1 MPSLFT
7 RILAGEL
14 PGAFVFRETR
24 WCAFLDIHPSAPGHT
39 LLVPR
44 HEAALLADLPPEVL
58 AELGGYLARLTTCV
72 KATTGAPAVHV
83 QVNDGREAGQII
95 PHAHVHVVPRFGSG
109 DRPVHQP
116 GAKAANEDLAA
127 MAQRLAACW
136 SA

>member
-1 MPSLFT
+1 MPSLFS

-44 HEAALLADLPPEVL
+44 HEAAFLSELPPEVL
-58 AELGGYLARLTTCV
+58 AELGGYLARLTVCV
-72 KATTGAPAVHV
+72 KSVTGAPAVLV

-95 PHAHVHVVPRFGSG
+95 PHAHVHVVPRFGG
-109 DRPVHQP
+109 DRPAHHQA
-116 GAKAANEDLAA
+116 AKATSEDLAA
-127 MAQRLAACW
+127 MAQRLAATW
-136 SA
+136 SGG